1 MLPFWVEEQ
10 RQNKKKSDSVMVP
23 VCLKVY
29 IYIFVVF
36 VARPSNQNSI
46 FVFIQQDSFPFGK
59 QNLCPLF
66 SPQNYLHESNTKR
79 DGSTMGNEKQPDNG
93 RLFYQLKSNW
103 GLNLHAI
110 MKTIA

>member
-1 MLPFWVEEQ
+1 
-10 RQNKKKSDSVMVP
+10 MVP

-36 VARPSNQNSI
+36 VARASNQNSI
-46 FVFIQQDSFPFGK
+46 LVFIQQDSFPFGQ

-66 SPQNYLHESNTKR
+66 SPQNYLHESNTKQ
-79 DGSTMGNEKQPDNG
+79 DGSSMGNEKQPDNG

-103 GLNLHAI
+103 GLDLHAI
-110 MKTIA
+110 MKTIAWRLQLGSFNRKHTFL